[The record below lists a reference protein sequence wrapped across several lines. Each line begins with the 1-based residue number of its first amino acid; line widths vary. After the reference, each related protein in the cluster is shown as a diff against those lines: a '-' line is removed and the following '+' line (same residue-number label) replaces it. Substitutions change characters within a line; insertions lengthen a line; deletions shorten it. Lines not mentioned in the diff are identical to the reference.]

1 MRSSG
6 TRRRTEAHRG
16 TQRHTL
22 SLEPRVGP
30 HIQIWL
36 QPGEVSTRYR
46 RSILQRSEHQLSAVQ
61 RSLWLGCQSVAAP
74 ARIDATESE
83 TETESESESETE
95 TETENKE
102 RENKER
108 ERDRERHRE
117 TERTD
122 RQAEKGELH

>member
-61 RSLWLGCQSVAAP
+61 RSLWLGYQSVAAP
-74 ARIDATESE
+74 ARMDATESE
-83 TETESESESETE
+83 SETETE

-102 RENKER
+102 RENR
-108 ERDRERHRE
+108 ERHRERHRE

>member
-6 TRRRTEAHRG
+6 TRRHTEAHRG

-36 QPGEVSTRYR
+36 QPGEVYTRYR

-74 ARIDATESE
+74 ARMDATESE
-83 TETESESESETE
+83 SETETE

-102 RENKER
+102 RENR
-108 ERDRERHRE
+108 ERHRERHRE

>member
-30 HIQIWL
+30 HIKIWL

-74 ARIDATESE
+74 ARMDATESE
-83 TETESESESETE
+83 SETETE

-102 RENKER
+102 RENR
-108 ERDRERHRE
+108 ERHRERHRE